1 MMSRVKKGMIAG
13 FAATLAVSVLE
24 LVNMML
30 GSPVMSFPAIVASM
44 LGMPGNLAVGWIAHL
59 ISGTVILGGLFGYLC
74 PRIPT
79 TTPATK
85 GIAFAIGAMV
95 VMMTAV
101 FLFGDP
107 RMFRGSDG
115 FGTIA
120 WVLFTHAVFGVVLGN
135 VYAALVARERR
146 AASMAH
152 AQPAH

>member
-1 MMSRVKKGMIAG
+1 MMSRVKMGMMAG
-13 FAATLAVSVLE
+13 LAATLAVSVLE
-24 LVNMML
+24 LGNMAL

-59 ISGTVILGGLFGYLC
+59 ISGTVVLGGLFGYLC

-95 VMMTAV
+95 VMLTGV
-101 FLFGDP
+101 FLFGS
-107 RMFRGSDG
+107 RGTFAGQDG

-120 WVLFTHAVFGVVLGN
+120 WVLVTHAVFGIVLGT
-135 VYAALVARERR
+135 VYAKLVERERR
-146 AASMAH
+146 SAMLSN

>member
-24 LVNMML
+24 IGNMIL
-30 GSPVMSFPAIVASM
+30 GSPFMSFPAIVASM
-44 LGMPGNLAVGWIAHL
+44 LGMLGNMAVGWVAHL

-95 VMMTAV
+95 VMLTGV
-101 FLFGDP
+101 FLFGS
-107 RMFRGSDG
+107 RGTFAGEDG
-115 FGTIA
+115 FGTIG
-120 WVLFTHAVFGVVLGN
+120 WVLATHAVFGVVLGT
-135 VYAALVARERR
+135 VYAKLVARERR
-146 AASMAH
+146 AATVAG